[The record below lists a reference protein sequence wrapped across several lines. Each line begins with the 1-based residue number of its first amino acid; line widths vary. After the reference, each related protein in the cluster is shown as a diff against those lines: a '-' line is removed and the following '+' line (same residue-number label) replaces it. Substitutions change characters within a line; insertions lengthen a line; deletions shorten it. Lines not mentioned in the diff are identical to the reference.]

1 LFVCEIIFDYAAAAA
16 AATATATAT
25 ATAATS
31 AGATA
36 VQAGWPTVGQFVGR
50 QDGLGQIKTRFKRNF
65 KKKMRGRIG
74 NALI

>member
-25 ATAATS
+25 AATS
-31 AGATA
+31 AGATATA

-50 QDGLGQIKTRFKRNF
+50 RDGLGQIKTRFKRN
-65 KKKMRGRIG
+65 
-74 NALI
+74 LE